1 MRFSFKSD
9 FSFYFACWLVVFGER
24 QRAVITCTEEYS
36 NCIYVYIYIINIIV
50 CVYICMYIF
59 IEGGRTIVGEDKTS
73 QRAYIHSLYSC

>member
-36 NCIYVYIYIINIIV
+36 NCMCIYKKYNCVCIY
-50 CVYICMYIF
+50 MYIF

>member
-36 NCIYVYIYIINIIV
+36 NCMCIYIINIIV
-50 CVYICMYIF
+50 CVYICIY
-59 IEGGRTIVGEDKTS
+59 
-73 QRAYIHSLYSC
+73 L